1 MIDLLCKIIEW
12 IFSWLKG
19 KFASPLNMNVTDLYY
34 QEMNNRH
41 DDSIV
46 VITSYPTRY
55 FATLQ
60 LTNNGDSD
68 VYIKGIT
75 LIINEIEKHE
85 TKEKMPIHLQP
96 RQFIEYNII
105 FPTKKHTQVVKSGR
119 FRIEITPSV
128 GRKAITL
135 GSFPLKN

>member
-19 KFASPLNMNVTDLYY
+19 RVASPLKLNVTYLDY
-34 QEMNNRH
+34 EEINNGY
-41 DDSIV
+41 DSIV
-46 VITSYPTRY
+46 FITPYPTRY

-60 LTNNGDSD
+60 LTNNGNSD
-68 VYIKGIT
+68 LYIKGIT

-85 TKEKMPIHLQP
+85 TEEKMPIHLQP
-96 RQFIEYNII
+96 RQFIECNII
-105 FPTKKHTQVVKSGR
+105 FPTKKHTQAVKSGR
-119 FRIEITPSV
+119 FRIEITPAV
-128 GRKAITL
+128 GRKAIKL